1 MSSLNPTP
9 MPRVSAHTPG
19 LFRRGWSSF
28 LHFITTSLVKWLFN
42 GFTLSLFV
50 TLVLGSIYLYIDRS
64 NLTRDRDD
72 LRESMARLARQ
83 IDQSE
88 RDLIALRDNYHAAT
102 SARAALEQSNADS
115 NLRITQFQQQYQT
128 LVTANSTLA
137 ATKVTLENA
146 KSIATKQVQQL
157 QQQLA
162 SLTQA
167 NRDLTDSNADL
178 NQLRSQSNTKLQLL
192 EKENKDLNAALKE
205 WRIKA
210 ETPIDRPIPLA
221 VQTSGTFAFPTELS
235 WGGGDIFL
243 SAPAVTY
250 FSTRSVNLTSKV
262 GDDTTTHKIYL
273 EEPLLKKPII
283 IKGLRGDLTLDVL
296 KVSFTKAGALN
307 LFYTPAT
314 LQFKASY
321 RPVTVAPETPP
332 AK

>member
-1 MSSLNPTP
+1 MAPTILPAGPVANSSQ
-9 MPRVSAHTPG
+9 PG
-19 LFRRGWSSF
+19 PLRRESSSWKPW
-28 LHFITTSLVKWLFN
+28 IA
-42 GFTLSLFV
+42 
-50 TLVLGSIYLYIDRS
+50 LVLSVTGFVILYTVLYIDKC
-64 NLTRDRDD
+64 NLAKS
-72 LRESMARLARQ
+72 LREAETTATEQRQ
-83 IDQSE
+83 RIA
-88 RDLIALRDNYHAAT
+88 DLQHESGALRDSNHTIT
-102 SARAALEQSNADS
+102 SVRAALERSNIDYTT
-115 NLRITQFQQQYQT
+115 RIDQLQNQLQT
-128 LVTANSTLA
+128 LTNANSTLS

-167 NRDLTDSNADL
+167 NRDLTNSNADL

-243 SAPAVTY
+243 SAPAVNY

-296 KVSFTKAGALN
+296 KVSFTKAGTLN